1 MTSKLEK
8 KISFLKYYQL
18 TGVILGLLLLIY
30 LMLNLNFSEIKL
42 FEIGIVS
49 LMIIFFG
56 LNFYVYLLLKKK
68 KYVLGLKWFSFLLIL
83 QLISITIDDFF
94 YSAVNLFG
102 LNFVLDFTK
111 DSIIGFDFQVSHIML
126 TFTSNFETFLVKLNL
141 VAIFMLFYISK
152 IYQELKDINIKI

>member
-56 LNFYVYLLLKKK
+56 LNFYVYLLLSKN
-68 KYVLGLKWFSFLLIL
+68 KYELGLKWISFLLIL

-141 VAIFMLFYISK
+141 EAIFMLFYISK

>member
-1 MTSKLEK
+1 M
-8 KISFLKYYQL
+8 
-18 TGVILGLLLLIY
+18 
-30 LMLNLNFSEIKL
+30 
-42 FEIGIVS
+42 
-49 LMIIFFG
+49 
-56 LNFYVYLLLKKK
+56 KKK

-141 VAIFMLFYISK
+141 EAIFMLFYISK